1 MDKYRKSAEEI
12 MRRGDAIIAERK
24 RRSAIYKR
32 TAFAVSGLCA
42 AIIAGVGIW
51 NNPQL
56 KNLADR
62 TPPTGQ
68 YIADTTE
75 TTVYS
80 ENKADTTTTAE
91 EKAVVTADTTT
102 AEATSSLT
110 AVVTDKQTEKPIE
123 TQTSPVSEEIGAV
136 HTEAPTAAVT
146 AVNTT
151 VVTAEIRPQ
160 TTIPYTTTAFSEFA
174 TTAKPVNTTSFI
186 ESPTTPGFQ
195 VVTKPVTTTL
205 PPPSGGVL
213 ESPTTPESPEIP
225 VVPPTEIIFNEGKP
239 ERIRYQGSY
248 YVTNGLKVD
257 SIDKTA
263 MASEEMLYVDSKL
276 CAEFIVLKSY
286 YSQFKSTLALRMP
299 GQDEYTIFIPES
311 YSYIKLSDGSRYDR
325 INREISPNLVSELTG
340 NDSITHTLTDLGID
354 ITRKLEIYTLKDIS
368 PDALI
373 AVKYEEQENYMLYY
387 YPKYDPKNL
396 GEFIDDINLWKTIS
410 FSTTAYCY
418 EYTDRSQIMKYDS
431 LDSEII
437 KNILLSSTEAEHYFH
452 NEIFLQKMLAEIGAD
467 MPGYTSRS
475 PCFVIYENGYIMTNL
490 LSYGHYFYIGE
501 DKITEL
507 LTYITENGQYIPNP
521 PNENGGGGS
530 VPETANQ

>member
-1 MDKYRKSAEEI
+1 MDEYRKSAEEI

-24 RRSAIYKR
+24 RHSAIYKR

-56 KNLADR
+56 KNLTDR

-80 ENKADTTTTAE
+80 ENKADTTTAE
-91 EKAVVTADTTT
+91 EKAVVTADTTA
-102 AEATSSLT
+102 AEVTSRPT

-123 TQTSPVSEEIGAV
+123 TKTSPVSVEIGAV
-136 HTEAPTAAVT
+136 HTETPTTAVT

-160 TTIPYTTTAFSEFA
+160 TTIPYITTAFSECV
-174 TTAKPVNTTSFI
+174 TTVKPVNTTSSTEI
-186 ESPTTPGFQ
+186 HTTPGLQ
-195 VVTKPVTTTL
+195 VVTKPVIITL
-205 PPPSGGVL
+205 PPPSGGAL
-213 ESPTTPESPEIP
+213 ESPTTPELPEIS

-263 MASEEMLYVDSKL
+263 MASEEMLYVDGKL

-286 YSQFKSTLALRMP
+286 YSQFKSALALRMP
-299 GQDEYTIFIPES
+299 GQDDYTIFIPES

-325 INREISPNLVSELTG
+325 INHEISPDLVSELTG
-340 NDSITHTLTDLGID
+340 NDSITHTLTDLEID
-354 ITRKLEIYTLKDIS
+354 IIRKFEIYTLKDIS
-368 PDALI
+368 SDALI
-373 AVKYEEQENYMLYY
+373 AVKYEEQENYILYSY
-387 YPKYDPKNL
+387 SKYDPKNL
-396 GEFIDDINLWKTIS
+396 GEFIDDINLWNTIN

-418 EYTDRSQIMKYDS
+418 DYTDRSQIMKYDS

-437 KNILLSSTEAEHYFH
+437 KNILLSSTEAEHYLP
-452 NEIFLQKMLAEIGAD
+452 NEIFPQKKLIEIGLY
-467 MPGYTSRS
+467 MPGYISPA
-475 PCFVIYENGYIMTNL
+475 PCFVIYENGYIMTYL
-490 LSYGHYFYIGE
+490 LYYGHYFYIGE

-521 PNENGGGGS
+521 PNENSGGGS
-530 VPETANQ
+530 VVGTANQ